1 LTRRRLDARV
11 AVDILNTSVN
21 PVRKGI
27 QCVTLESKREEGR
40 VYGWLDDDQ
49 DTGGT
54 VESGTLIFAKDAI
67 VAELRERVAS
77 LERQLETRSEEVW
90 RKDHII
96 AALTQRIPELSVEAH
111 QERAQDV
118 AQGAGGVRGS
128 IRVWRPYELRWSPCE
143 HSELVAK
150 NFRRRLERSVVVRS
164 TYDRWTC
171 TMKDEDLST

>member
-1 LTRRRLDARV
+1 LTRRRLDAR
-11 AVDILNTSVN
+11 AALDILNTSVN

-27 QCVTLESKREEGR
+27 QWGMLESKREEAR

-77 LERQLETRSEEVW
+77 LERQLETQSEEVW

-96 AALTQRIPELSVEAH
+96 AALTQRIPELSVGLTRREP
-111 QERAQDV
+111 RASRKV
-118 AQGAGGVRGS
+118 
-128 IRVWRPYELRWSPCE
+128 
-143 HSELVAK
+143 
-150 NFRRRLERSVVVRS
+150 LEG
-164 TYDRWTC
+164 
-171 TMKDEDLST
+171 

>member
-1 LTRRRLDARV
+1 MTRRRLDARV
-11 AVDILNTSVN
+11 AVDILNISVN

-27 QCVTLESKREEGR
+27 QCVTLESKREEDQ
-40 VYGWLDDDQ
+40 VYGWLDGDQ

-77 LERQLETRSEEVW
+77 LERQLVTRSEEVW
-90 RKDHII
+90 CKDHII
-96 AALTQRIPELSVEAH
+96 AALTQRIPELSVGAH
-111 QERAQDV
+111 QERAQGV
-118 AQGAGGVRGS
+118 AKGAGRVRGS

-164 TYDRWTC
+164 TFDRRT
-171 TMKDEDLST
+171 